1 MMAGLASNL
10 ELFEAIGRSWL
21 PRADD
26 ARCSRRYWY
35 TGTGYS
41 RALRGMGGMLR
52 GGAGALLLL
61 SSASMARAQSAQ
73 CANLTW
79 SAPGDGSD
87 VEREFA
93 VAFALPVQ
101 AVPGSVR
108 MVGSPECVQSSNINQ
123 FH

>member
-1 MMAGLASNL
+1 
-10 ELFEAIGRSWL
+10 
-21 PRADD
+21 
-26 ARCSRRYWY
+26 
-35 TGTGYS
+35 
-41 RALRGMGGMLR
+41 MLR

-61 SSASMARAQSAQ
+61 SSAGMARAQSAQ

-108 MVGSPECVQSSNINQ
+108 MVWESPDDSASPHNITLAPEMEQ
-123 FH
+123 AGEHTLTMFEGCTLGEIWVTGQPA

>member
-1 MMAGLASNL
+1 MLALAPESP
-10 ELFEAIGRSWL
+10 IG
-21 PRADD
+21 D
-26 ARCSRRYWY
+26 
-35 TGTGYS
+35 GYS

-61 SSASMARAQSAQ
+61 SSAGVARAQSAQ

-93 VAFALPVQ
+93 VAFALPRQ
-101 AVPGSVR
+101 AVPGSVHMVRQRRQPR
-108 MVGSPECVQSSNINQ
+108 MHSIFKYLSSSLAVTMLKPR
-123 FH
+123 H

>member
-1 MMAGLASNL
+1 
-10 ELFEAIGRSWL
+10 
-21 PRADD
+21 
-26 ARCSRRYWY
+26 
-35 TGTGYS
+35 
-41 RALRGMGGMLR
+41 MGGMLR

-108 MVGSPECVQSSNINQ
+108 MVWQPRMRSIFKYQSISLAMTMLKPR
-123 FH
+123 H

>member
-1 MMAGLASNL
+1 MISYEN
-10 ELFEAIGRSWL
+10 I
-21 PRADD
+21 
-26 ARCSRRYWY
+26 Y
-35 TGTGYS
+35 
-41 RALRGMGGMLR
+41 
-52 GGAGALLLL
+52 GATLL
-61 SSASMARAQSAQ
+61 SYPHGILSSMARAQSDQ

>member
-1 MMAGLASNL
+1 MWLRES
-10 ELFEAIGRSWL
+10 RSTVA
-21 PRADD
+21 PD
-26 ARCSRRYWY
+26 AYI
-35 TGTGYS
+35 GTGYS

-108 MVGSPECVQSSNINQ
+108 MVWQPRMR
-123 FH
+123 

>member
-1 MMAGLASNL
+1 MAGLASNL
-10 ELFEAIGRSWL
+10 ELL
-21 PRADD
+21 PRRSAGCSSLRRSTVAPD
-26 ARCSRRYWY
+26 AY

>member
-1 MMAGLASNL
+1 MASNL
-10 ELFEAIGRSWL
+10 ELLFEAVFAGSRL
-21 PRADD
+21 THVAPDD
-26 ARCSRRYWY
+26 
-35 TGTGYS
+35 TGTPTGYS

>member
-1 MMAGLASNL
+1 
-10 ELFEAIGRSWL
+10 
-21 PRADD
+21 
-26 ARCSRRYWY
+26 
-35 TGTGYS
+35 
-41 RALRGMGGMLR
+41 MGGMLR

-108 MVGSPECVQSSNINQ
+108 MVGSPECVNLQLSINFISSDYAKAQALVAWACSGQVGSSDWQSRSGL
-123 FH
+123 